1 MEAEHL
7 ERTQVFEGSGEI
19 ARAWHT
25 PLATRVLT
33 AIAALYL
40 GCVWLDAM
48 GSNLHTRLLPNTLT
62 YFTQV
67 AGLFP
72 NAAVATIEYRV
83 EGWDCAGNR
92 WREIDPRPDFPMD
105 ADSKENRFYRALHF
119 FRQSRPVM
127 HALDEFLVDRH
138 NARAREAREKVGLIG
153 GIRTQSIRVPLPQ
166 PGQKIEPYARLPA
179 DSYPEDQRRY
189 WYWTPRSRREERCG
203 GPSSPGGE

>member
-1 MEAEHL
+1 MSS
-7 ERTQVFEGSGEI
+7 FEEPDEI
-19 ARAWHT
+19 ARAWQA

-33 AIAALYL
+33 VVAAVYF
-40 GCVWLDAM
+40 GSIWLDAM

-72 NAAVATIEYRV
+72 NAALATIEYRV

-92 WREIDPRPDFPMD
+92 WREIDPRTDFPMD

-138 NARAREAREKVGLIG
+138 NARARDGREEVGLIG

-166 PGQKIEPYARLPA
+166 PGQKIERYARLPA
-179 DSYPEDQRRY
+179 DSYPEGQRHY
-189 WYWTPRSRREERCG
+189 WYWTLTSRREERCG
-203 GPSSPGGE
+203 GPSSPGVE